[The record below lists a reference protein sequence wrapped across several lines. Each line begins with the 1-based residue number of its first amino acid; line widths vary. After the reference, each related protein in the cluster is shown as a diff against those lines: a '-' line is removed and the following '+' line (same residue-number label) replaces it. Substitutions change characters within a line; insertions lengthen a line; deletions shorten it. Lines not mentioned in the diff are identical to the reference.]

1 MRRVRC
7 SPFHEPLV
15 ASCSYDMAVCVWDYT
30 APEDCLVARL
40 EQHTE
45 FVLGVDYSTL
55 VDGLMASTGWD
66 ESVFVWQHG
75 MDPRTS

>member
-1 MRRVRC
+1 MRC

-15 ASCSYDMAVCVWDYT
+15 ASCSYDMAVCVWDYA